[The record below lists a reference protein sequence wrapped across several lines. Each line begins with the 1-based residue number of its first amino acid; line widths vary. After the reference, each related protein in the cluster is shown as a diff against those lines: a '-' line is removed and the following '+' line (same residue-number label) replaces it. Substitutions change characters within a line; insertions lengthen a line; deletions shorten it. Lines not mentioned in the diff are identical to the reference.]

1 VQHIKYPSTALFADL
16 LCFLLLCVLLQ
27 QVNAIFLWNI
37 ISYDVLGIHYF
48 SSSNQGSYRD
58 NTVTASVTRHNAG
71 VRSMGR

>member
-1 VQHIKYPSTALFADL
+1 VS
-16 LCFLLLCVLLQ
+16 Q

-48 SSSNQGSYRD
+48 SSSDQGSYRD
-58 NTVTASVTRHNAG
+58 NTVTASITRHNAG